1 MYIISIKLQLKS
13 INTTK
18 SSSLQCVSEKGVN
31 IKYIYKIQKFKHKT
45 SSVTYPLPSKSILSP
60 FPADTPCKLNIL
72 RHDGHPLCM
81 DGTQVGILKQTHKI
95 GLCSLLE
102 S

>member
-18 SSSLQCVSEKGVN
+18 SSSLQSVSEKGVN
-31 IKYIYKIQKFKHKT
+31 IKYILQNTEIQTQKL
-45 SSVTYPLPSKSILSP
+45 SVTYPLPSKSILSP